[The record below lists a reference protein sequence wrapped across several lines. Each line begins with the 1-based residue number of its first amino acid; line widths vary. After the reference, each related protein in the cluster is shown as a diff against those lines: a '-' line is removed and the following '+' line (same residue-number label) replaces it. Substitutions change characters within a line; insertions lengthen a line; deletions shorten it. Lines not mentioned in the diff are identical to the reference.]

1 MCIYIIVS
9 GFTCASLTVRKDGGL
24 ALRGEDVLDEVA
36 GGLSVHLLIGRS
48 LAQDCI
54 EFKLVRLNVLS
65 EIETFS
71 ILEHRQRCACRTS
84 RDTFSKVSALV
95 YLLCTGTVCTGTAK
109 GNK

>member
-36 GGLSVHLLIGRS
+36 RGLSVHLLIGGS
-48 LAQDCI
+48 FAQDSI
-54 EFKLVRLNVLS
+54 EFKLVGLNVFS
-65 EIETFS
+65 EIESFS
-71 ILEHRQRCACRTS
+71 VLEHRQCCACRTS

-95 YLLCTGTVCTGTAK
+95 Y
-109 GNK
+109 

>member
-9 GFTCASLTVRKDGGL
+9 GFTCASLTVCKDGGL

-36 GGLSVHLLIGRS
+36 RGLSVHLLIGGS
-48 LAQDCI
+48 FAQDRI

-65 EIETFS
+65 EIESFA
-71 ILEHRQRCACRTS
+71 ILEHRQCCACRTS

-95 YLLCTGTVCTGTAK
+95 Y
-109 GNK
+109 